1 MKTLKKIYL
10 FLTVFVAASISLN
23 AQIDHVEPPFWWAGM
38 KNSGLQILV
47 HGKNIAENKVE
58 LSYEGVMLKSV
69 SQVENPNYLFID
81 LGLSQN
87 VFPGKFDIKFIK
99 NGKVVHSYKYELK
112 MREPGST
119 ERKGFN
125 NSDVMYLIM
134 PDRFANGDHS
144 NDEVTG
150 MREGLNRKKPFGR
163 HGGDIKGIIDNLDY
177 INIMGFTSIWLNPVL
192 ENDQPEWS
200 YHGYAA
206 TDFYKVDRW
215 LGR

>member
-1 MKTLKKIYL
+1 
-10 FLTVFVAASISLN
+10 
-23 AQIDHVEPPFWWAGM
+23 
-38 KNSGLQILV
+38 
-47 HGKNIAENKVE
+47 
-58 LSYEGVMLKSV
+58 
-69 SQVENPNYLFID
+69 
-81 LGLSQN
+81 
-87 VFPGKFDIKFIK
+87 
-99 NGKVVHSYKYELK
+99 
-112 MREPGST
+112 
-119 ERKGFN
+119 
-125 NSDVMYLIM
+125 
-134 PDRFANGDHS
+134 
-144 NDEVTG
+144 